1 MLTVHGKDLR
11 MSKILVVYY
20 SLDGNT
26 ELAANQIKDITGAD
40 LEQLIPEHEPVR
52 KGFRKL
58 AAGGFQALIHYKPRI
73 KRLRHRLEDYETIV
87 IAAPVWAGT
96 CPPAMETFLNKESF
110 SGKEV
115 VICACSASG
124 KADRMIDRI
133 RHFVGRDN
141 TVSVTT
147 SLVHVQYPH
156 RRLHH
161 SPTHRCHHAQLC
173 SLLISLSRL
182 PHWSVNQ

>member
-110 SGKEV
+110 SVFPEKRLS
-115 VICACSASG
+115 SAL
-124 KADRMIDRI
+124 A
-133 RHFVGRDN
+133 
-141 TVSVTT
+141 
-147 SLVHVQYPH
+147 PH
-156 RRLHH
+156 RGKQ
-161 SPTHRCHHAQLC
+161 TE
-173 SLLISLSRL
+173 
-182 PHWSVNQ
+182 

>member
-1 MLTVHGKDLR
+1 MH

-73 KRLRHRLEDYETIV
+73 KRLRHNLEDYETIV
-87 IAAPVWAGT
+87 IASPVWAG
-96 CPPAMETFLNKESF
+96 TFLNKESF
-110 SGKEV
+110 SGKQV

-147 SLVHVQYPH
+147 SLV
-156 RRLHH
+156 
-161 SPTHRCHHAQLC
+161 SPLKNPDKTRQKLEEFCLA
-173 SLLISLSRL
+173 
-182 PHWSVNQ
+182 WAE

>member
-87 IAAPVWAGT
+87 IA
-96 CPPAMETFLNKESF
+96 
-110 SGKEV
+110 
-115 VICACSASG
+115 CSASG

-147 SLVHVQYPH
+147 SLV
-156 RRLHH
+156 
-161 SPTHRCHHAQLC
+161 SPLKNPDKTRQKLEEFCLA
-173 SLLISLSRL
+173 
-182 PHWSVNQ
+182 WAE

>member
-87 IAAPVWAGT
+87 IASPVWAGT

-147 SLVHVQYPH
+147 SLV
-156 RRLHH
+156 
-161 SPTHRCHHAQLC
+161 SPLKDPDKTRQKLEEFCLA
-173 SLLISLSRL
+173 
-182 PHWSVNQ
+182 WAE